1 MERDFCCPPRKQD
14 IVRRT
19 GREARWGSAN
29 DPALGSS
36 HFETGSDGDGL
47 FRPRSPGSGREH
59 LHLRPAVRELS
70 AAIEPDDVSSGY
82 GGYCS
87 VTTQLAAHSYGD
99 APLPQR
105 DFENHECHD
114 DQGFHRGFSI
124 GGIVATIIPENLG
137 DYEPTAEFGNPP
149 RLGQDI
155 INEAQQNLA
164 VTQGVASF
172 FIHPDDDPLSVLEQV
187 VTRLKA
193 LGYTFVSP
201 ATLMS
206 TNG

>member
-59 LHLRPAVRELS
+59 LHLRPVVRELS

-87 VTTQLAAHSYGD
+87 ITTQLAAHSYGE
-99 APLPQR
+99 ATPLMPTTE
-105 DFENHECHD
+105 DPVEKIHKPS
-114 DQGFHRGFSI
+114 SI
-124 GGIVATIIPENLG
+124 EATIDAATRNCRPSAQARVRFWIGLIFRIPNRSR
-137 DYEPTAEFGNPP
+137 YARPRPQYQPP
-149 RLGQDI
+149 PPSKNTIKTTTKIVSTLI
-155 INEAQQNLA
+155 IE
-164 VTQGVASF
+164 
-172 FIHPDDDPLSVLEQV
+172 VLRKRV
-187 VTRLKA
+187 
-193 LGYTFVSP
+193 
-201 ATLMS
+201 
-206 TNG
+206 

>member
-59 LHLRPAVRELS
+59 LHLRPVVRELS

-87 VTTQLAAHSYGD
+87 ITTQLARTVMAKLHLLCQQPKTRSK
-99 APLPQR
+99 R
-105 DFENHECHD
+105 FT
-114 DQGFHRGFSI
+114 S
-124 GGIVATIIPENLG
+124 
-137 DYEPTAEFGNPP
+137 PP
-149 RLGQDI
+149 RLKRRLTLPPGTAARPRRR
-155 INEAQQNLA
+155 E
-164 VTQGVASF
+164 
-172 FIHPDDDPLSVLEQV
+172 SVF
-187 VTRLKA
+187 
-193 LGYTFVSP
+193 G
-201 ATLMS
+201 
-206 TNG
+206 